1 MINNVSLSPD
11 VYTLLRQRA
20 QQAQTSPDAF
30 ANDALRQYLN
40 SEERAWQHAL
50 EALIARVQARTAC
63 FSSEEIEADITAA
76 AAEVRELRRARRSAG

>member
-1 MINNVSLSPD
+1 MINSVSLSPD

-20 QQAQTSPDAF
+20 QQIQTSPDAL

-40 SEERAWQHAL
+40 SEERAWQQAL
-50 EALIARVQARTAC
+50 EALIAQVQARTAR

-76 AAEVRELRRARRSAG
+76 AEVGELRRARRSAG